1 MPAMRGSGE
10 RWKLEELIDF
20 EVALAAWDGEARPDD
35 LPATD
40 SRGGVFKA
48 WKEAAAPEAGPGRTW
63 VASLGWAGRLL
74 ALLALLAGFGAAWG
88 CFDARREGIHVVV
101 FLCVTLFVPWLVLL
115 GGVLAWSFRPAG
127 AGFAGAVLKRLA
139 ARFSGEKGREAMAH
153 IEGNPELAKAIGWRI
168 AAKTQ
173 AAAADYHFGAILA
186 LAALIFFRRVGF
198 FWETTTQTA
207 MQDFLSGVVKFMSM
221 PWSWYLPEFVPDVAG
236 TRRGA
241 GWEGG
246 GGSWMFFLLLSL
258 FVWGMLPRWLL
269 VNFAIFKEW
278 RVLRS
283 PAFQS
288 PLHRK
293 LRRVLTGVRR
303 GSDPEG
309 PADGALVIDLGGISP
324 DREAL
329 RPFFLRHLRLNPAA
343 WETLDVLD
351 AGREAAAQAA
361 LAKAPAGVILLAEGW
376 SLAPR
381 RMEEILGRAAD
392 ARQGRRVVVHVADFD
407 KEGRPREVKAD
418 ERAAWEAFI
427 DSQKGLE
434 VELSMHE
441 EDRTWAPG

>member
-1 MPAMRGSGE
+1 MRGTRQ
-10 RWKLEELIDF
+10 RWKLDELMDF
-20 EVALAAWDGEARPDD
+20 EVALAAWDGESRPDEV
-35 LPATD
+35 PAAE
-40 SRGGVFKA
+40 SRGEVFKA
-48 WKEAAAPEAGPGRTW
+48 WKAAVAPEAGPGRAW
-63 VASLGWAGRLL
+63 VSSLNWAGRLL

-88 CFDARREGIHVVV
+88 CYDRQREGIHVVV
-101 FLCVTLFVPWLVLL
+101 FLCVTLVIPWLILL
-115 GGVLAWSFRPAG
+115 AGLLAWIFRPAG
-127 AGFAGAVLKRLA
+127 AGLAGAFLRKLA
-139 ARFSGEKGREAMAH
+139 GKFSGEKGREAIAR
-153 IEGNPELAKAIGWRI
+153 IEGNPELVRAVGWRI
-168 AAKTQ
+168 AAKIQT
-173 AAAADYHFGAILA
+173 AAADYHFGALLA

-198 FWETTTQTA
+198 FWETTTRTA
-207 MQDFLSGVVKFMSM
+207 MQEVLGGLVHFLSL
-221 PWSWYLPEFVPDVAG
+221 PWSWYAPGFMPDVAG

-246 GGSWMFFLLLSL
+246 GTSWMFFLLLSL
-258 FVWGMLPRWLL
+258 FIWGMLPRWLM
-269 VNFAIFKEW
+269 VNFALLKEW
-278 RVLRS
+278 RVLKS

-293 LRRVLTGVRR
+293 LWRVLTGVRR
-303 GSDPEG
+303 GRDPEG

-329 RPFFLRHLRLNPAA
+329 RPFFLRHLRLNPVA

-351 AGREAAAQAA
+351 SGREAAAEAA

-381 RMEEILGRAAD
+381 RMEEVLKRAAD

-407 KEGRPREVKAD
+407 KEGRPREVKGD